1 MVDPTKTE
9 VTSEWG
15 IKISV
20 GYDLIYTTSLE
31 TLVESSKE
39 SWADW
44 ICRVRNVQLVKNAEQ
59 IQALPVNLK

>member
-31 TLVESSKE
+31 TLSG
-39 SWADW
+39 
-44 ICRVRNVQLVKNAEQ
+44 
-59 IQALPVNLK
+59 